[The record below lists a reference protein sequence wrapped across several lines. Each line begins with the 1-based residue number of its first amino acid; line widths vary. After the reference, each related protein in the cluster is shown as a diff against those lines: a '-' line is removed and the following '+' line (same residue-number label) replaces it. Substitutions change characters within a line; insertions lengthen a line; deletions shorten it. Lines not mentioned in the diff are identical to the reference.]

1 MNEASARDVT
11 LLEAFETAQPA
22 SSTWSADD
30 RAWADRVALEAAGSD
45 AAADQF
51 IVQRA
56 RHALQRLA
64 PRERL
69 AARWLAQPVWQ
80 QRWIAVVAL
89 LALVIGI
96 AADSLGGAFGASQR
110 INLLAPPLWGVLL
123 WNAIVYLAL
132 AGAALAGLLR
142 QGGSEPGPLVRATR
156 SLMRVRRRLP
166 RASTGGS
173 APALRLFGKLWAT
186 RSRALTTWRTETVLH
201 AGAAALAIGLIAGM
215 YLRGLVFDYR
225 AVWESTFLSNEVAH
239 SLVGLVL
246 GPASQLSG
254 IALPDL
260 DGFAALRAVH
270 GDAKPGASAAPWIHL
285 LALTLS
291 LFVVLPRVL
300 LALWSA
306 SRSGLRGRRFPMPLD
321 EPYFQRLVR
330 LQRGG
335 AALLQ
340 VWPYACT
347 PSPQATLALRARLAD
362 AFGARVGLGI
372 APTVAYG
379 GEDDALLAVDPGTT
393 HGLVLFDMSTT
404 PEAETHGRFIE
415 RVAAALPA
423 GATIAVLID
432 EAAFRQRFGALAD
445 RIVQR
450 QNAWR
455 ACCES
460 LGLAAV
466 FVDLDAGASPAFEAE
481 LRSAL
486 VAQNVV
492 GTRSLIGTKIGTEI
506 GTESPP

>member
-1 MNEASARDVT
+1 MNEAGARDVT
-11 LLEAFETAQPA
+11 LLQAFETAQPA

-30 RAWADRVALEAAGSD
+30 RAWADRVALEAAGSGVASD
-45 AAADQF
+45 EF

-80 QRWIAVVAL
+80 QRWIGVVAV
-89 LALVIGI
+89 LALVVGI
-96 AADSLGGAFGASQR
+96 AADSLGGALGASQR
-110 INLLAPPLWGVLL
+110 INLLAPPLWGVLA
-123 WNAIVYLAL
+123 WNAVVYLVL

-142 QGGSEPGPLVRATR
+142 QGGSQPGPLVRSTR
-156 SLMRVRRRLP
+156 SLLRVRRRLP

-173 APALRLFGKLWAT
+173 APALRLFGKLWA
-186 RSRALTTWRTETVLH
+186 SRGSLLATWRTETVLH
-201 AGAAALAIGLIAGM
+201 AGAAALALGLIAGM

-254 IALPDL
+254 IGLPDL

-270 GDAKPGASAAPWIHL
+270 GDAKSGASAAPWIHL
-285 LALTLS
+285 LALTLLLS
-291 LFVVLPRVL
+291 VVLPRAL
-300 LALWSA
+300 LAFWSA
-306 SRSGLRGRRFPMPLD
+306 SRSALRSRRFPMPLD

-335 AALLQ
+335 AAHLQ
-340 VWPYACT
+340 VWPYAFT
-347 PSPQATLALRARLAD
+347 PSPQATLALRTLLVD

-372 APTVAYG
+372 APMVAYG
-379 GEDDALLAVDPGTT
+379 GEDGAALAVDPGTT
-393 HGLVLFDMSTT
+393 HALVLFDLNAT
-404 PEAETHGRFIE
+404 PEAETHGRFIQQ
-415 RVAAALPA
+415 VAAALPA
-423 GATIAVLID
+423 GAAIAVLID
-432 EAAFRQRFGALAD
+432 EVSFRQRFGSLRE
-445 RIVQR
+445 RIAQR
-450 QNAWR
+450 QDAWR

-466 FVDLDAGASPAFEAE
+466 FVDLGAGTAPGFEAQ
-481 LRSAL
+481 LRGAL
-486 VAQNVV
+486 VAQDAV
-492 GTRSLIGTKIGTEI
+492 GSRSLTGA
-506 GTESPP
+506 ESAP

>member
-11 LLEAFETAQPA
+11 LLQAFETAQPA
-22 SSTWSADD
+22 SSNWGADD
-30 RAWADRVALEAAGSD
+30 RAWADRVALEAAAGGAS
-45 AAADQF
+45 ADEF

-80 QRWIAVVAL
+80 RRWIGVVAL
-89 LALVIGI
+89 LALVAGI

-110 INLLAPPLWGVLL
+110 INLLAPPLWGVLA
-123 WNAIVYLAL
+123 WNAVVYLVL

-142 QGGSEPGPLVRATR
+142 SGGSAPGPLVRATR
-156 SLMRVRRRLP
+156 SLLRVRRRLP

-173 APALRLFGKLWAT
+173 APALRLFGKLWAA
-186 RSRALTTWRTETVLH
+186 RSGMLATWRTETVLH
-201 AGAAALAIGLIAGM
+201 AGAAALALGLIAGM

-270 GDAKPGASAAPWIHL
+270 ADAKPGASAAPWIHL
-285 LALTLS
+285 LALTLL
-291 LFVVLPRVL
+291 LFVVLPRAL
-300 LALWSA
+300 LAFWNA
-306 SRSGLRGRRFPMPLD
+306 SRTSLRARRFPMPLD
-321 EPYFQRLVR
+321 EPYFQRLMR

-335 AALLQ
+335 AAHLQ
-340 VWPYACT
+340 VWPYAFT
-347 PSPQATLALRARLAD
+347 PSPQATLALRTLLAD

-372 APTVAYG
+372 APTLAYG

-393 HGLVLFDMSTT
+393 HGLVLFDMNAT
-404 PEAETHGRFIE
+404 PESETHGRFIE
-415 RVAAALPA
+415 RVAGALPA
-423 GATIAVLID
+423 GAAIAVLVD
-432 EAAFRQRFGALAD
+432 EAAFRQRFGALAE
-445 RIVQR
+445 RITQR
-450 QNAWR
+450 KNAWR

-466 FVDLDAGASPAFEAE
+466 FVDLDASASSSFEAE
-481 LRSAL
+481 LRAAL
-486 VAQNVV
+486 AAQDVV
-492 GTRSLIGTKIGTEI
+492 GTRSLIGAG
-506 GTESPP
+506 SPP

>member
-1 MNEASARDVT
+1 MNEANARDVT
-11 LLEAFETAQPA
+11 LLQAFETAQPA

-30 RAWADRVALEAAGSD
+30 RGWADRVALEAAVSGTAPD
-45 AAADQF
+45 EF

-80 QRWIAVVAL
+80 QRWIGVVAL
-89 LALVIGI
+89 LAFVVGI

-110 INLLAPPLWGVLL
+110 INLLAPPLWGVLA
-123 WNAIVYLAL
+123 WNAVVYLVL
-132 AGAALAGLLR
+132 AGAALAGALR
-142 QGGSEPGPLVRATR
+142 RGGSAPGPLVRAMR
-156 SLMRVRRRLP
+156 SLLRVRRRLP
-166 RASTGGS
+166 RASAGGS
-173 APALRLFGKLWAT
+173 ALALRLFVKLWTT
-186 RSRALTTWRTETVLH
+186 RSGQLTTWRTETVLH
-201 AGAAALAIGLIAGM
+201 AGAAALALGLVAGM
-215 YLRGLVFDYR
+215 YVRGLVFDYR

-285 LALTLS
+285 LAITLM
-291 LFVVLPRVL
+291 LFVVLPRAL
-300 LALWSA
+300 LALWNA
-306 SRSGLRGRRFPMPLD
+306 SRTSLRARRFPMPLD

-335 AALLQ
+335 AAHLQ
-340 VWPYACT
+340 VWPYAFT
-347 PSPQATLALRARLAD
+347 PSPQATLALRSLLAD

-372 APTVAYG
+372 AATVAYG
-379 GEDDALLAVDPGTT
+379 GEDDAPLALDPGTT
-393 HGLVLFDMSTT
+393 HGLVLFDLNAT
-404 PEAETHGRFIE
+404 PEAETHGRFIQ

-423 GATIAVLID
+423 GAAIAVLID
-432 EAAFRQRFGALAD
+432 EASFRQRFGALRE
-445 RIVQR
+445 RIAQR
-450 QNAWR
+450 QDAWR

-466 FVDLDAGASPAFEAE
+466 FVDLDAGAVPGFEAQ
-481 LRSAL
+481 LRGAL
-486 VAQNVV
+486 IAQDAV
-492 GTRSLIGTKIGTEI
+492 GTRSLVGA
-506 GTESPP
+506 ESAR

>member
-1 MNEASARDVT
+1 MNEANARDVT
-11 LLEAFETAQPA
+11 LLQAFETAQPA

-30 RAWADRVALEAAGSD
+30 RAWADRVALEAAGSGV
-45 AAADQF
+45 AADEF

-80 QRWIAVVAL
+80 QRWIGIVAL
-89 LALVIGI
+89 FALVVGI
-96 AADSLGGAFGASQR
+96 AADSLGGALGASQR
-110 INLLAPPLWGVLL
+110 INLLAPPLWGVLA
-123 WNAIVYLAL
+123 WNAVVYLVL

-142 QGGSEPGPLVRATR
+142 QGGSQPGPLVRVTR
-156 SLMRVRRRLP
+156 SLLRVRRRLP

-186 RSRALTTWRTETVLH
+186 RGSALATWRTETVLH

-225 AVWESTFLSNEVAH
+225 AVWESTFLSNEIAH
-239 SLVGLVL
+239 SVVGAVL

-254 IALPDL
+254 IALPGL

-285 LALTLS
+285 LALTLL
-291 LFVVLPRVL
+291 LFVVLPRAL
-300 LALWSA
+300 LAFWSA
-306 SRSGLRGRRFPMPLD
+306 SRTALRSRRFPMPLD

-335 AALLQ
+335 AAHLQ
-340 VWPYACT
+340 VWPYALT
-347 PSPQATLALRARLAD
+347 PSPQATLALRALLAD

-379 GEDDALLAVDPGTT
+379 GEDDAALAVDAGTT
-393 HGLVLFDMSTT
+393 HGLALFDLNAT
-404 PEAETHGRFIE
+404 PEAETHGRFIQ

-423 GATIAVLID
+423 GAAIAVLID
-432 EAAFRQRFGALAD
+432 EASFRQRFGSLRE
-445 RIVQR
+445 RIAQR
-450 QNAWR
+450 QEAWR

-460 LGLAAV
+460 LGVAPV
-466 FVDLDAGASPAFEAE
+466 FVDLDAGAVPGFEAQ
-481 LRSAL
+481 LRGAL
-486 VAQNVV
+486 VAQDAV
-492 GTRSLIGTKIGTEI
+492 GTRSLIGA
-506 GTESPP
+506 ESAS

>member
-11 LLEAFETAQPA
+11 LLQAFETAQPA
-22 SSTWSADD
+22 SSSWSADD
-30 RAWADRVALEAAGSD
+30 RAWADRVALEAVGSGVASD
-45 AAADQF
+45 DF

-80 QRWIAVVAL
+80 QRWIGIVAL
-89 LALVIGI
+89 LGLVAGV

-110 INLLAPPLWGVLL
+110 INLLAPPLWGVLA
-123 WNAIVYLAL
+123 WNAVVYLVL

-142 QGGSEPGPLVRATR
+142 RGGSEPGPLVRATR
-156 SLMRVRRRLP
+156 SLLRVRRRLP
-166 RASTGGS
+166 RASAGGS
-173 APALRLFGKLWAT
+173 ASALRLFGKLWAT
-186 RSRALTTWRTETVLH
+186 RGSALATWRTETVLH
-201 AGAAALAIGLIAGM
+201 AGAAALALGLIAGM
-215 YLRGLVFDYR
+215 YVRGLAFDYR

-239 SLVGLVL
+239 SVVGLVL

-270 GDAKPGASAAPWIHL
+270 GDARPGASAAPWIHL
-285 LALTLS
+285 LALTLL
-291 LFVVLPRVL
+291 LFVVLPR
-300 LALWSA
+300 ALFAFWSA
-306 SRSGLRGRRFPMPLD
+306 SHTSLRARRFPMPLD

-335 AALLQ
+335 AAHLQ
-340 VWPYACT
+340 VWPYAFT
-347 PSPQATLALRARLAD
+347 PSPQATLALRALLAD
-362 AFGARVGLGI
+362 AFGARVGLVI
-372 APTVAYG
+372 APSVAYG
-379 GEDDALLAVDPGTT
+379 GEDEIVLAVDPGTT
-393 HGLVLFDMSTT
+393 HALVLFDLNAT

-415 RVAAALPA
+415 RLAAALPA
-423 GATIAVLID
+423 GASIAVLID
-432 EAAFRQRFGALAD
+432 EAAFRQRFGALAK

-450 QNAWR
+450 QNAWQ

-466 FVDLDAGASPAFEAE
+466 FVDLDAAASASFETE
-481 LRSAL
+481 LRAAL
-486 VAQNVV
+486 AEPDVV
-492 GTRSLIGTKIGTEI
+492 GTRSLIGAGS
-506 GTESPP
+506 GP

>member
-22 SSTWSADD
+22 STTWSADD
-30 RAWADRVALEAAGSD
+30 RAWADRVALEAVGSG
-45 AAADQF
+45 ATADEF
-51 IVQRA
+51 IAQRA

-80 QRWIAVVAL
+80 QRWIGAVAL
-89 LALVIGI
+89 LALVVGV
-96 AADSLGGAFGASQR
+96 AADSLGGAFGESQR
-110 INLLAPPLWGVLL
+110 INLLAPPLWGVLA
-123 WNAIVYLAL
+123 WNAVVYLVL

-142 QGGSEPGPLVRATR
+142 HGELQPGPLVRATR
-156 SLMRVRRRLP
+156 SLLRVRRRLP
-166 RASTGGS
+166 RASAGGS
-173 APALRLFGKLWAT
+173 ATALRLFGKLWAT

-225 AVWESTFLSNEVAH
+225 AVWESTFLSNEIAH
-239 SLVGLVL
+239 SLVGIVL

-300 LALWSA
+300 LAFWSV
-306 SRSGLRGRRFPMPLD
+306 SRSGLRARRFPMPLD

-335 AALLQ
+335 AAHLQ
-340 VWPYACT
+340 VWPYAFT
-347 PSPQATLALRARLAD
+347 PSPQATLALRALLAD

-372 APTVAYG
+372 AATVAYG
-379 GEDDALLAVDPGTT
+379 GEDDSVLAVDPGTT
-393 HGLVLFDMSTT
+393 HGLVLFDLNAT

-423 GATIAVLID
+423 GAAIAVLID
-432 EAAFRQRFGALAD
+432 EAAFRQRFGALAG

-450 QNAWR
+450 QNAWS

-460 LGLAAV
+460 LGLVAV

-486 VAQNVV
+486 ATQNVV
-492 GTRSLIGTKIGTEI
+492 GTRSLVGAWN
-506 GTESPP
+506 SALR

>member
-11 LLEAFETAQPA
+11 LLQAFETAQPP

-30 RAWADRVALEAAGSD
+30 RAWADRVALEAAGSGV
-45 AAADQF
+45 AADEF

-80 QRWIAVVAL
+80 PRWIVIVGL
-89 LALVIGI
+89 LALVVGV

-110 INLLAPPLWGVLL
+110 INLLAPPLWGVLV
-123 WNAIVYLAL
+123 WNAVVYLLL

-142 QGGSEPGPLVRATR
+142 RGGSEPGPLVRATR
-156 SLMRVRRRLP
+156 SLLRVRRRLP

-173 APALRLFGKLWAT
+173 ASALRLFGKLWAARGST
-186 RSRALTTWRTETVLH
+186 LATWRIQTLLH
-201 AGAAALAIGLIAGM
+201 AGAAVLALGLIIGM

-260 DGFAALRAVH
+260 DGFAALRAVQ
-270 GDAKPGASAAPWIHL
+270 GDAKAGAGAAPWIHL
-285 LALTLS
+285 LALTLL
-291 LFVVLPRVL
+291 LFVVLPRAL
-300 LALWSA
+300 LAFWNA
-306 SRSGLRGRRFPMPLD
+306 SRTSLRARRFPMPLD

-335 AALLQ
+335 KAHLQ
-340 VWPYACT
+340 VWPYAFT
-347 PSPQATLALRARLAD
+347 PSPQATLALRALLAD
-362 AFGARVGLGI
+362 TFGARVGLGI

-379 GEDDALLAVDPGTT
+379 GEDEAVLAVDPGTT
-393 HGLVLFDMSTT
+393 HGLVLFDLNAT

-415 RVAAALPA
+415 RLAAALPA
-423 GATIAVLID
+423 GASIAVLID
-432 EAAFRQRFGALAD
+432 EAAFRQRFGALAE
-445 RIVQR
+445 RIAQR
-450 QNAWR
+450 QDAWR

-466 FVDLDAGASPAFEAE
+466 FVDLDAAAPTSFEAQ
-481 LRSAL
+481 LRAAL
-486 VAQNVV
+486 AAQDVV
-492 GTRSLIGTKIGTEI
+492 GTRSLIGAGS
-506 GTESPP
+506 GP